1 MKKLLCVVGIA
12 FGLMTVSGAFENAN
26 AQTVTHETKVGWSK
40 KKKGAVIGGAVG
52 AATGAI
58 VSKKRVK
65 GAVIGGAVGAG
76 AGYLYGRH
84 KQKKDPSRKVVYK
97 TTVK

>member
-1 MKKLLCVVGIA
+1 MKKFFYVVSMA
-12 FGLMTVSGAFENAN
+12 FSLTIISGAFSKAS
-26 AQTVTHETKVGWSK
+26 AQTVTHETKTGWSK
-40 KKKGAVIGGAVG
+40 KKKGAVIGGAAG

-58 VSKKRVK
+58 VSKKRAK
-65 GAVIGGAVGAG
+65 GAIIGGAVGAG

-84 KQKKDPSRKVVYK
+84 KDKKNPTRKTVYK

>member
-1 MKKLLCVVGIA
+1 MKKIFYVAAMA
-12 FGLMTVSGAFENAN
+12 FGLMLGSVTAD
-26 AQTVTHETKVGWSK
+26 AQTVTHETKTGWSK
-40 KKKGAVIGGAVG
+40 KKKGAVIGAGVG

-65 GAVIGGAVGAG
+65 GAIIGGAVGAG